1 MSKSIGER
9 NIDDVDKNELQNPS
23 DNFKNIKMK
32 LNYIIDFEIIDAF
45 KNILNI
51 PRIDFINSVMVKL
64 RSFLKNEFSV
74 KTFDEEIFKKLLTK
88 SRDKLEKKFDNHLQ
102 NLTSAWDNFQFAKKN
117 MNKKNELNNYYLKN
131 YVYHCNFMSEFAIHN
146 CENNIFGK
154 FIKVCDKS
162 NEKNKNQTKYVICE
176 NCRKSYFIEHFLNFC
191 EKCQLNYYSSELHS
205 DLKDILPATL
215 KDPHCEPVINEKLYC
230 QYCKHT
236 LYLNLST
243 NQLKCLNCRFISNP
257 KDIEW
262 KCNICT
268 KPFKSDVIVYNKS
281 EVNYIKKIISYGLL
295 IKKLARP
302 MKLPCCKNLDI
313 KISTFYHK
321 KECKGT
327 IYFAE
332 FHSKL
337 IIICEKC
344 KAVNNF
350 RKFIWTCPEC
360 SLRFKD
366 TKCEENEIKLR
377 KEIFNR
383 KDIKLNNKF
392 KKGVTDGN
400 LSNNYIKL
408 SMNENGNGNGNG
420 NNEKKDKSKKKKNL
434 YDILRKRTNY
444 MSEMNQSYKNSTQ
457 LPPEGKYIKE
467 IKELSTEGS
476 DSKNINNIN
485 PESNNNK
492 DILNFIKVK
501 KNDFIPLTKN
511 NSRKKDKNANSNVK
525 NKIKEDISLDRRH
538 LKKRYIFEK
547 LIRKQFISVNNYKG
561 NNNNEV
567 NQSEKNIR
575 EKIEYISSKNRQKML
590 EMEGEKKNVTN
601 SNDSKYNKM
610 QNNQSNSD
618 YKKIPISFRYKKL
631 NRGSDLYSSHNIIS
645 ANKNEDQLLD
655 DQKSIDVIKKLN
667 KENKEN
673 RKDTSETMYLKT
685 SNKNKED
692 NNNKHSNKITEIK
705 STNNIQ
711 TEKKINVKRH
721 LFKADNNK
729 NKLEGNKNNS
739 KNSENDNNKAEKEK
753 EKENKLN
760 RVFSLRES
768 KLYRKLSGFENK
780 FNNKISENVAS
791 DNEKKIEK
799 QKEIINHCVIN
810 NVGLRKL
817 YKESYNKRS
826 QKEIVISREHNQS
839 NSKSS
844 LAKENEKHINDNT
857 FKSNNNI
864 NLKNN
869 KKLTDNLYASTSMK
883 MFKVKSCLRK
893 KSNDEN
899 KVFESNTYKNRFEA
913 NEESND
919 EEISEEE
926 EDNTPNDIVMVY
938 SIDKMETIPLNPSS
952 FRNPLIYNNIQQR
965 LKTLLFR
972 GRLPLFNVDNYT
984 IVKTLGEGTNGVIYQ
999 VVNNTTKKNYAM
1011 KKLIGNTITELEYLQ
1026 KEFQIC
1032 HQNPHPYILDIY
1044 GVCARCFDSTTY
1056 VLYVLMDLAE
1066 KDLDMEIADRFAIK
1080 NYYKESELISMMK
1093 KLVSALFYLQKERNV
1108 AHRDI
1113 KPENILIFKKGK
1125 VLKLAD
1131 FGEAKVNN
1139 ENKKKKTIRGT
1150 EFYMSPILYEGNL
1163 KAKYDI
1169 QHNPFKSDVFSLGY
1183 CFVLASALDPEI
1195 INEIRKITEREKAEQ
1210 LFNRYFPKIYSSKY
1224 IDLLLKMITID
1235 ENKRVDFIGLD
1246 KILQNF

>member
-9 NIDDVDKNELQNPS
+9 NIDDVDKNELQSPS

-32 LNYIIDFEIIDAF
+32 LNYIIDYEIIDSF

-64 RSFLKNEFSV
+64 RNFLKNEFSV
-74 KTFDEEIFKKLLTK
+74 KTFDEEIFKKLLSR
-88 SRDKLEKKFDNHLQ
+88 SRDKLEKRFDNHLQ
-102 NLTSAWDNFQFAKKN
+102 NLTYAWDNFQFIKKN

-146 CENNIFGK
+146 CEKNIFGK
-154 FIKVCDKS
+154 FIKVFDKN

-176 NCRKSYFIEHFLNFC
+176 NCRKAYFIEHFLNFC

-205 DLKDILPATL
+205 NVKDILPATL
-215 KDPHCEPVINEKLYC
+215 KEPHCEPVINEKLYC

-243 NQLKCLNCRFISNP
+243 NQIKCLNCRFISNP

-268 KPFKSDVIVYNKS
+268 KPFKSDIIVYNKS

-302 MKLPCCKNLDI
+302 AKLPCCRNIDLKT
-313 KISTFYHK
+313 STFYHK
-321 KECKGT
+321 KDCKGT

-366 TKCEENEIKLR
+366 TKWEENELKLR
-377 KEIFNR
+377 KEIFNS
-383 KDIKLNNKF
+383 KDIKSNNKF
-392 KKGVTDGN
+392 KKGVTLGN
-400 LSNNYIKL
+400 LNKNYIKL
-408 SMNENGNGNGNG
+408 SMNENENDNTERKN
-420 NNEKKDKSKKKKNL
+420 KSKKKKNL

-444 MSEMNQSYKNSTQ
+444 MSEISQSDKNNTQ
-457 LPPEGKYIKE
+457 SHIEGKHFKE

-485 PESNNNK
+485 SESNNDK
-492 DILNFIKVK
+492 AMMNFIKVK
-501 KNDFIPLTKN
+501 KNNFIPITKN
-511 NSRKKDKNANSNVK
+511 SSHKKDKKVNSNMK
-525 NKIKEDISLDRRH
+525 NKIKQDISLDKKH

-547 LIRKQFISVNNYKG
+547 LIRKQFISVNNLIG
-561 NNNNEV
+561 NNVNEV

-575 EKIEYISSKNRQKML
+575 EKMEYINNKSKHKML
-590 EMEGEKKNVTN
+590 ELESDKKNITN
-601 SNDSKYNKM
+601 SNDSKHNKVQDK
-610 QNNQSNSD
+610 QNSSD
-618 YKKIPISFRYKKL
+618 FKKIPISFRYKKL
-631 NRGSDLYSSHNIIS
+631 NRGSDLYNSHNIIS
-645 ANKNEDQLLD
+645 THKNGDQLFT
-655 DQKSIDVIKKLN
+655 DQKSSDVIKKLS

-673 RKDTSETMYLKT
+673 EKDPNEKVYLKT
-685 SNKNKED
+685 SYKNKEAHID
-692 NNNKHSNKITEIK
+692 KSNMKITEQK
-705 STNNIQ
+705 SSNNLQ
-711 TEKKINVKRH
+711 TEQKINVKRH
-721 LFKADNNK
+721 LFRGDNNQ
-729 NKLEGNKNNS
+729 NKIEGN
-739 KNSENDNNKAEKEK
+739 KNSENDNKVVR

-760 RVFSLRES
+760 RIFSLRES
-768 KLYRKLSGFENK
+768 KLNRKLSGIENK
-780 FNNKISENVAS
+780 FNNKISESKAAS
-791 DNEKKIEK
+791 HNESKIDK

-810 NVGLRKL
+810 NIGLRKL
-817 YKESYNKRS
+817 YKDSYNKRS
-826 QKEIVISREHNQS
+826 HKEIIIPKEHNIS
-839 NSKSS
+839 KNSVG
-844 LAKENEKHINDNT
+844 KENEKNINDNT
-857 FKSNNNI
+857 MRNNI
-864 NLKNN
+864 SNLRNH

-893 KSNDEN
+893 KSDDEK
-899 KVFESNTYKNRFEA
+899 KVFESNTYKNKIEV
-913 NEESND
+913 NEESED

-938 SIDKMETIPLNPSS
+938 SIDKMESIPLNPAS
-952 FRNPLIYNNIQQR
+952 FRNPLIFNNIQQR
-965 LKTLLFR
+965 LKVLLFR

-1066 KDLDMEIADRFAIK
+1066 KDLDMEIADRFTIK

-1195 INEIRKITEREKAEQ
+1195 INEIRKVTERKEVEQ
-1210 LFNRYFPKIYSSKY
+1210 LFDKYFPKIYSPKY

>member
-1 MSKSIGER
+1 MSKSIEEK
-9 NIDDVDKNELQNPS
+9 NIDEVDKNELQNPS

-51 PRIDFINSVMVKL
+51 PRIDFINSVMVKI

-74 KTFDEEIFKKLLTK
+74 KTFDEEIFKKLLSK

-102 NLTSAWDNFQFAKKN
+102 NLTSAWDNFQLVKKN
-117 MNKKNELNNYYLKN
+117 INKKNELKDYYLTN

-146 CENNIFGK
+146 CEKNIFGK

-176 NCRKSYFIEHFLNFC
+176 NCRKAYFIEHFLNFC

-205 DLKDILPATL
+205 DVKDILPATL

-268 KPFKSDVIVYNKS
+268 KPFKSDIIVYNKS

-302 MKLPCCKNLDI
+302 MKLPCCRNIDLKT
-313 KISTFYHK
+313 STFYHK

-366 TKCEENEIKLR
+366 TKCEENELKLR
-377 KEIFNR
+377 KEIFNT

-392 KKGVTDGN
+392 KKGITAEN
-400 LSNNYIKL
+400 INNNYIKL
-408 SMNENGNGNGNG
+408 TMNENGNENT
-420 NNEKKDKSKKKKNL
+420 EKKSKSKKKKNL

-444 MSEMNQSYKNSTQ
+444 MSESNQLDKNNTQ
-457 LPPEGKYIKE
+457 LHPEGKNFKE
-467 IKELSTEGS
+467 IKDLSTEGS
-476 DSKNINNIN
+476 DSKNINSIN
-485 PESNNNK
+485 PEFNNDK
-492 DILNFIKVK
+492 AILNFIKVK
-501 KNDFIPLTKN
+501 KNNFIPSTKN
-511 NSRKKDKNANSNVK
+511 NSRKKDKNVNSNVK
-525 NKIKEDISLDRRH
+525 NKNKEDISLEKKH

-547 LIRKQFISVNNYKG
+547 LIRKQFISVNNLIG
-561 NNNNEV
+561 NNINEV
-567 NQSEKNIR
+567 NHSEKNIR
-575 EKIEYISSKNRQKML
+575 EKIEYISNKNKLKML
-590 EMEGEKKNVTN
+590 ELEGDKRNITN
-601 SNDSKYNKM
+601 SNDSKYSKM
-610 QNNQSNSD
+610 QNSQSNSD

-631 NRGSDLYSSHNIIS
+631 NKGSNLYSSQNIIS
-645 ANKNEDQLLD
+645 THKDEDQLFT
-655 DQKSIDVIKKLN
+655 DQKSIDIIKKLC

-673 RKDTSETMYLKT
+673 EKDISEKMNLKT

-692 NNNKHSNKITEIK
+692 NNDKNNNKITEQE
-705 STNNIQ
+705 SSNILQ
-711 TEKKINVKRH
+711 TEQKINVKRH
-721 LFKADNNK
+721 LFKVDNNK
-729 NKLEGNKNNS
+729 NKLEGNKNNN
-739 KNSENDNNKAEKEK
+739 KNSENDNKEKEKEK

-768 KLYRKLSGFENK
+768 KLYRKLTVNENK
-780 FNNKISENVAS
+780 VNSKMSENVAS
-791 DNEKKIEK
+791 DNENKIEK
-799 QKEIINHCVIN
+799 QHEIINHCVIN
-810 NVGLRKL
+810 NIGLRKL
-817 YKESYNKRS
+817 YKESYNRRS
-826 QKEIVISREHNQS
+826 QKEIIIPRGYNQS
-839 NSKSS
+839 NLKSS
-844 LAKENEKHINDNT
+844 LAKENEKNINDKT
-857 FKSNNNI
+857 FKSNNN
-864 NLKNN
+864 NFKNN
-869 KKLTDNLYASTSMK
+869 RKLADNLYSSTSMK

-893 KSNDEN
+893 KSNDEK
-899 KVFESNTYKNRFEA
+899 KVFESNTYKNKFEV

-919 EEISEEE
+919 GEISEE

-1011 KKLIGNTITELEYLQ
+1011 KKLIGSTITELEYLQ

-1131 FGEAKVNN
+1131 FGEAKLNN

-1150 EFYMSPILYEGNL
+1150 EYYMSPILYEGNL

-1183 CFVLASALDPEI
+1183 CFVLASALDPDI

-1210 LFNRYFPKIYSSKY
+1210 LFNKYFPKIYSAKY

>member
-1 MSKSIGER
+1 
-9 NIDDVDKNELQNPS
+9 
-23 DNFKNIKMK
+23 
-32 LNYIIDFEIIDAF
+32 
-45 KNILNI
+45 
-51 PRIDFINSVMVKL
+51 
-64 RSFLKNEFSV
+64 
-74 KTFDEEIFKKLLTK
+74 
-88 SRDKLEKKFDNHLQ
+88 
-102 NLTSAWDNFQFAKKN
+102 
-117 MNKKNELNNYYLKN
+117 
-131 YVYHCNFMSEFAIHN
+131 MSEFAIHN

-154 FIKVCDKS
+154 FIKVCDKN

-176 NCRKSYFIEHFLNFC
+176 NCRKAYFIEHFLNFC

-205 DLKDILPATL
+205 DVKDILPATL
-215 KDPHCEPVINEKLYC
+215 KDPHCEPVVNEKLYC

-243 NQLKCLNCRFISNP
+243 NQLKCMNCRFISNP

-268 KPFKSDVIVYNKS
+268 KPFKSDIIVYNKS

-302 MKLPCCKNLDI
+302 IKLPCCKNLDL
-313 KISTFYHK
+313 KTSTFYHK

-366 TKCEENEIKLR
+366 TKCEESELKLR

-392 KKGVTDGN
+392 KKGVTTESLN
-400 LSNNYIKL
+400 KNYIKL
-408 SMNENGNGNGNG
+408 TMNENGNENT
-420 NNEKKDKSKKKKNL
+420 ERKDKSKKKKNL

-444 MSEMNQSYKNSTQ
+444 MSESNQLDNNNTQ
-457 LPPEGKYIKE
+457 LHPEAKNIKE
-467 IKELSTEGS
+467 VKELSTEGS
-476 DSKNINNIN
+476 DSKNINCIN
-485 PESNNNK
+485 PESNNEK
-492 DILNFIKVK
+492 GILNFIKVK
-501 KNDFIPLTKN
+501 KNNFIPLIKN
-511 NSRKKDKNANSNVK
+511 NIRKKDKNANSNVNNK
-525 NKIKEDISLDRRH
+525 NKEDISLDKKH

-547 LIRKQFISVNNYKG
+547 LIRKQFISVNNYMG
-561 NNNNEV
+561 NNINEV

-575 EKIEYISSKNRQKML
+575 QKMEYISNKNKLKML
-590 EMEGEKKNVTN
+590 ELEGDKKNITN
-601 SNDSKYNKM
+601 SNDSKYSKM
-610 QNNQSNSD
+610 QNSQSNSD
-618 YKKIPISFRYKKL
+618 YKKIPVSFRYKKL
-631 NRGSDLYSSHNIIS
+631 NRGSDLYSSQNIIPT
-645 ANKNEDQLLD
+645 NKNEDQLFTD
-655 DQKSIDVIKKLN
+655 IKSIDEIKKLS
-667 KENKEN
+667 KENKE
-673 RKDTSETMYLKT
+673 SEKEANERMVLKT
-685 SNKNKED
+685 SNKNKDD
-692 NNNKHSNKITEIK
+692 NNDKLNNKITEQK
-705 STNNIQ
+705 SSNNIQ
-711 TEKKINVKRH
+711 TEQKINVKRH
-721 LFKADNNK
+721 LFKVDINK
-729 NKLEGNKNNS
+729 NKIEGNKNNN
-739 KNSENDNNKAEKEK
+739 KNIDNDNKLENEQ

-768 KLYRKLSGFENK
+768 QLYRKLSVNENK
-780 FNNKISENVAS
+780 YNSKMSENIAS
-791 DNEKKIEK
+791 DSENKVEK

-817 YKESYNKRS
+817 YKEAYNRRS
-826 QKEIVISREHNQS
+826 QKEIVISRERNQS
-839 NSKSS
+839 NSKNI
-844 LAKENEKHINDNT
+844 LEKENEKNINDSTN
-857 FKSNNNI
+857 KSNYN

-869 KKLTDNLYASTSMK
+869 KKLADSQYASTSMK
-883 MFKVKSCLRK
+883 MFKVKSRLRK
-893 KSNDEN
+893 KSKDE
-899 KVFESNTYKNRFEA
+899 KKKFESNTYKNKLEA
-913 NEESND
+913 NQESNE

-938 SIDKMETIPLNPSS
+938 SIDKMEPIPLNPSS

-1011 KKLIGNTITELEYLQ
+1011 KKLIGNTITDLEYLQ

-1066 KDLDMEIADRFAIK
+1066 KDLDMEIADRFVVK

-1150 EFYMSPILYEGNL
+1150 EYYMSPILYEGNL
-1163 KAKYDI
+1163 KSKYDI

-1195 INEIRKITEREKAEQ
+1195 INEIRKITEKDKAEK
-1210 LFNRYFPKIYSSKY
+1210 LFDKYFPKIYSAKY

>member
-32 LNYIIDFEIIDAF
+32 LNYIIDYEIIDAF

-74 KTFDEEIFKKLLTK
+74 KTFDEEIFKKLLSK
-88 SRDKLEKKFDNHLQ
+88 SRDKLEKRFDNHLQ

-117 MNKKNELNNYYLKN
+117 MNKKIDLNNYYLKN
-131 YVYHCNFMSEFAIHN
+131 YVYHCSFMSEFAIHN

-176 NCRKSYFIEHFLNFC
+176 NCRKAYFIEHFLNYC

-205 DLKDILPATL
+205 DVKDILPATL

-268 KPFKSDVIVYNKS
+268 KPFKSDIIVYNKS

-302 MKLPCCKNLDI
+302 MKLPCCKNIDL
-313 KISTFYHK
+313 KTSTFYHK

-366 TKCEENEIKLR
+366 TKCEENELKLR

-383 KDIKLNNKF
+383 KDIKLNNKY
-392 KKGVTDGN
+392 KKGVTMEN
-400 LSNNYIKL
+400 LSKNYIKL
-408 SMNENGNGNGNG
+408 TMNENENENT
-420 NNEKKDKSKKKKNL
+420 EKKDKSKKKKNL

-444 MSEMNQSYKNSTQ
+444 MSEMNHSDKNNTQ
-457 LPPEGKYIKE
+457 LHQEGKQFKE
-467 IKELSTEGS
+467 VKELSTEGS

-485 PESNNNK
+485 QESNNDK
-492 DILNFIKVK
+492 GMLNFIKVK
-501 KNDFIPLTKN
+501 KNNFFPLTKN
-511 NSRKKDKNANSNVK
+511 NSRKKDKNAYSNVK
-525 NKIKEDISLDRRH
+525 NKIKEDKDISLDKRH

-547 LIRKQFISVNNYKG
+547 LIRKQFISTNNFIS

-575 EKIEYISSKNRQKML
+575 EKLEYISNKNKLRML
-590 EMEGEKKNVTN
+590 ELESDKKNITN
-601 SNDSKYNKM
+601 SNDSKYNKI
-610 QNNQSNSD
+610 QNNQNNSD

-631 NRGSDLYSSHNIIS
+631 NRGSDLYNSHNIIPTH
-645 ANKNEDQLLD
+645 NGDQLFT
-655 DQKSIDVIKKLN
+655 DQKSFDVIKKLS
-667 KENKEN
+667 KENKETE
-673 RKDTSETMYLKT
+673 KDTSEKMYLKT

-692 NNNKHSNKITEIK
+692 NNDKHNNKITEIK
-705 STNNIQ
+705 PSNNLK
-711 TEKKINVKRH
+711 TEQKINVKRH
-721 LFKADNNK
+721 LFKVEYNK
-729 NKLEGNKNNS
+729 NRLEGNKNNNN
-739 KNSENDNNKAEKEK
+739 NSETINNKVEKEK

-760 RVFSLRES
+760 KVFSLREN
-768 KLYRKLSGFENK
+768 KLYRKLSDNENK
-780 FNNKISENVAS
+780 FNSKISENITS

-799 QKEIINHCVIN
+799 KRELINHCVIN
-810 NVGLRKL
+810 NIGLRKL
-817 YKESYNKRS
+817 YKDSYNKRS
-826 QKEIVISREHNQS
+826 QKEIIISRDYNQS
-839 NSKSS
+839 YSKSS
-844 LAKENEKHINDNT
+844 LAKEKENEKTINDT
-857 FKSNNNI
+857 TIRSNNNH

-869 KKLTDNLYASTSMK
+869 KKLADNLYASTSMK

-893 KSNDEN
+893 KSNDE
-899 KVFESNTYKNRFEA
+899 KKAFESNTYKNKFEV
-913 NEESND
+913 NEESKD

-926 EDNTPNDIVMVY
+926 DNTPDDIVMVY

-952 FRNPLIYNNIQQR
+952 FRNPLIFNNIQQR

-999 VVNNTTKKNYAM
+999 VINNTTKKNYAM

-1066 KDLDMEIADRFAIK
+1066 KDLDMEIADRFVIR

-1195 INEIRKITEREKAEQ
+1195 INEIRKITEKEKIEQ
-1210 LFNRYFPKIYSSKY
+1210 LFDKYFPKIYSAKY